1 MDLWNSLDYVLRGHS
16 LLLRDSYNSTLKQ
29 SNTSPLTTF
38 YSVYEIECAE
48 VEYGTISRF
57 DSKNFLTVKQF
68 FIKPFFELQKKDDT

>member
-38 YSVYEIECAE
+38 HSVYEVEYAE

-57 DSKNFLTVKQF
+57 NSKTFSIV
-68 FIKPFFELQKKDDT
+68 IKVVP